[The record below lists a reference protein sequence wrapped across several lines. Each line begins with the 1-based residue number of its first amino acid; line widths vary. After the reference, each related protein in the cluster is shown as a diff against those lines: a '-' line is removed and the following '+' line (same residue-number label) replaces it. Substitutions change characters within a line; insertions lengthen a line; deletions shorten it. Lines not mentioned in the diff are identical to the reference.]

1 MRGRGSGL
9 QGIYLLSR
17 GFKFIIN
24 CSDCNWLQTVLSN
37 YSQTLLFYLLLL
49 KVKLHYGI
57 LKNVILSQLWII
69 FHWGFLIFL
78 KWLETGCLFH
88 KKNPERAK
96 RKAKRGGSSSVAG
109 EFETVWR
116 KQPLPS
122 RASKSFC
129 CWKSAVENK
138 AFKGGSLQSSSR
150 WASAFHPY
158 HLSAG
163 FWSSAYPGLV
173 AVLPLLGPQR
183 SRPCTADPLLSRFC
197 SAELPG
203 SWGTCLHAFPL
214 QDRALRLSY

>member
-1 MRGRGSGL
+1 MNYFPL
-9 QGIYLLSR
+9 
-17 GFKFIIN
+17 GFFDIFKMAW
-24 CSDCNWLQTVLSN
+24 NWMS
-37 YSQTLLFYLLLL
+37 
-49 KVKLHYGI
+49 
-57 LKNVILSQLWII
+57 LSQ
-69 FHWGFLIFL
+69 
-78 KWLETGCLFH
+78 
-88 KKNPERAK
+88 KNPERAK

-129 CWKSAVENK
+129 CWKSAVENE